1 MQSGLDA
8 GELRDDLAPED
19 LTRGFLALQNGLLY
33 LWLADPRAFH
43 LGESAHVAASIF
55 VRAVRRE

>member
-1 MQSGLDA
+1 MQSGIDA

-33 LWLADPRAFH
+33 LWLADPRTFH
-43 LGESAHVAASIF
+43 LADSAQAAARIF
-55 VRAVRRE
+55 VRGVRRE